1 MALTYNECII
11 DTFFRILYAFHV
23 KFQMLY
29 GVCIDAHSH
38 YKTGGRNL
46 PALDFEKK
54 NSYIVYELICYFAL
68 RHIGIYI

>member
-46 PALDFEKK
+46 PALDFEYMSM
-54 NSYIVYELICYFAL
+54 NLYVTSLYDT
-68 RHIGIYI
+68 